1 MTSAF
6 STFHV
11 NECFGSHNGF
21 NHFLNSHLILCEI
34 FLACTFTVDHI
45 FNHDFFFLG
54 HLGSS
59 EQYNLKNGILH
70 ILKYDSINI
79 LIQCS
84 SRHYWA
90 TWTAATNKTI
100 WKLECVTFFWKNKLY
115 LPKKRGE
122 IGNAAPFKVAG
133 SFNQAWQIG
142 VKNFF
147 ISDLNIYS

>member
-59 EQYNLKNGILH
+59 EQYNLKDGILH

-100 WKLECVTFFWKNKLY
+100 WKLECVTFFEKTNCTYLRNEERQAMRLLLRLLVRSTKPDKL
-115 LPKKRGE
+115 
-122 IGNAAPFKVAG
+122 G
-133 SFNQAWQIG
+133 SKIFSYRI
-142 VKNFF
+142 
-147 ISDLNIYS
+147 